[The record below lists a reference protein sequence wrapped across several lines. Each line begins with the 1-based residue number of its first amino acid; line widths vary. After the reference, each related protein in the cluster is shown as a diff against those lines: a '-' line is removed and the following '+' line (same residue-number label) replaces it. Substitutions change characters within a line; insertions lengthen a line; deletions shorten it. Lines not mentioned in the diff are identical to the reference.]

1 MEDKINPFSE
11 LSQIFVDNQRV
22 FSQKC
27 KDLSARSTQ
36 FADKLNKLKIQI
48 DEDPFSANLNLC
60 LSIQEEASL
69 ILAVAKEVEF
79 QREKILSTLELLKK
93 SNQIKLNKN

>member
-1 MEDKINPFSE
+1 MKEKFNPFSE

-27 KDLSARSTQ
+27 KDLAVRTSNYT
-36 FADKLNKLKIQI
+36 DKLNRLKNQI
-48 DEDPFSANLNLC
+48 EEDPFSANLNLC
-60 LSIQEEASL
+60 LNIEEEARL

-79 QREKILSTLELLKK
+79 QREKILNTVDLLKK